1 MDLDHIKKIHEY
13 DKMIKKVQLL
23 RKKKFNNYHKMINQ
37 LKTSKSLVKKY
48 NNHCKKKNKIVQII
62 LLDLNEKNKK
72 NIYNTKNT
80 NQDINNLKE
89 YLKLNIIKK

>member
-37 LKTSKSLVKKY
+37 LKTSKSLVK
-48 NNHCKKKNKIVQII
+48 
-62 LLDLNEKNKK
+62 
-72 NIYNTKNT
+72 NITRK
-80 NQDINNLKE
+80 
-89 YLKLNIIKK
+89 